1 MRAPPQSGAAQSGAD
16 TGLLAKRSVLE
27 IMFVVLA
34 LVIMGDALWRLV
46 PGWSVGEL
54 PLTVTIARAVV
65 CALGFVLI
73 AAQWERAL
81 GLLMRSPLVVLL
93 LGLVC
98 ISAIWAAD
106 PAMALQQ
113 GLLLLL
119 TAALGLGLALR
130 MPLVEFGVAMGLAGI
145 VLALC
150 GLSRAA
156 GLASSD
162 PTALALLAAGA
173 AVLIFSNQTT
183 LMAAGLIFL
192 TCACGLSVLGLLY
205 GGHGFGL
212 ICIGGA
218 VAGFGLHALNT
229 RGRLDPLTF
238 VICST
243 VLIGLVSLFAVTNG
257 FGIAPAL
264 AAHFEVLGSNSALG
278 LGFGAQGTS
287 IALGLGHGI
296 GFWGSG
302 LAVICLGWSL
312 VTGLAGARGLVR
324 RRIAGVTGSASAI
337 TAAFGLAAVIVAE
350 PGATPMIG
358 AVTLAMFAM
367 WSQSVTPTLTRQDS
381 VSQLHFG
388 RHADAIDLPPAAV
401 RQPVQRQS
409 RARPSLTRARVAAAM
424 AEAELKARD
433 KR

>member
-1 MRAPPQSGAAQSGAD
+1 MKAPLQSGAG
-16 TGLLAKRSVLE
+16 TGLIAKRSVLE
-27 IMFVVLA
+27 ITFAVLA
-34 LVIMGDALWRLV
+34 LVIMADAFWRLV
-46 PGWSVGEL
+46 PGWGVGEL
-54 PLTVTIARAVV
+54 PLTVTVVRAVV
-65 CALGFVLI
+65 CSLGFVLI

-119 TAALGLGLALR
+119 TAALGVGLALR
-130 MPLVEFGVAMGLAGI
+130 MPLVEFGLASGAAGV

-150 GLSRAA
+150 GLSGAA
-156 GLASSD
+156 GLVTAD
-162 PTALALLAAGA
+162 PTAVALLVAGA
-173 AVLIFSNQTT
+173 AVLIFSAHTG

-192 TCACGLSVLGLLY
+192 VCACGLSLFTQII
-205 GGHGFGL
+205 GGEVFGL
-212 ICIGGA
+212 ICIVGA

-243 VLIGLVSLFAVTNG
+243 VLIGMVSFFAMTNG
-257 FGIAPAL
+257 FGVAPAL
-264 AAHFEVLGSNSALG
+264 ASHFGVLGSNAALG
-278 LGFGAQGTS
+278 LGFGARGTS
-287 IALGLGHGI
+287 IATSLGLGI

-312 VTGLAGARGLVR
+312 VAGLAGARGLVR

-337 TAAFGLAAVIVAE
+337 TAAFGLAAVIVAA
-350 PGATPMIG
+350 PGSTPMIG

-367 WSQSVTPTLTRQDS
+367 WSQSVTPTLSRLDA
-381 VSQLHFG
+381 VPQLHFG
-388 RHADAIDLPPAAV
+388 RHADAIDLPPAAA

-409 RARPSLTRARVAAAM
+409 RVRPSLTRARVAAAM